1 MLFQGI
7 MYGVS
12 WPLCYT
18 PFLLMCN
25 EWFVKRRGTIYGIIY
40 AASGIGGIVL
50 PFVLEGLLGS
60 YGFRVALRSTA
71 ALMIAIT
78 GPGLW
83 FVRPP
88 KHADGA
94 GPGEKGLGSFKFTK
108 DKAFWIFALPV
119 FVQALSFYQPRFFLP
134 EYAHT
139 IGLSHGQGAMLLA
152 LYNIA
157 QFSGQ
162 MGLGYLSDKVN
173 IYIPVTLSTAVPALS
188 ALLLWGPAKSFSPL
202 AFFAVLCGSFGAAY
216 SVLWCVASLQ
226 AISPVLTELRSR
238 MSTYLT
244 SDPATST
251 LIFGVFI
258 CERGIANMIAGP
270 ISEVLTGTVVNISA
284 YGLSKYSGVIIFV
297 GVTSMTAALSGLGYF
312 VRSKSS
318 AKDDEAFDAAFEPLH
333 QLESLESLL
342 SDEDEG
348 SKA

>member
-1 MLFQGI
+1 MLFQGV

-25 EWFVKRRGTIYGIIY
+25 EWFVKRRGTVYGIIY
-40 AASGIGGIVL
+40 AASGLGGIVL

-60 YGFRVALRSTA
+60 YGFRVALRGTA
-71 ALMIAIT
+71 ALMLAIT

-88 KHADGA
+88 KRADGA
-94 GPGEKGLGSFKFTK
+94 SSGEKGFGSFKFTK

-202 AFFAVLCGSFGAAY
+202 ALFSILCGSFGAAY
-216 SVLWCVASLQ
+216 SVLWSVASSQ
-226 AISPVLTELRSR
+226 AISSVL
-238 MSTYLT
+238 
-244 SDPATST
+244 
-251 LIFGVFI
+251 IQ
-258 CERGIANMIAGP
+258 
-270 ISEVLTGTVVNISA
+270 
-284 YGLSKYSGVIIFV
+284 
-297 GVTSMTAALSGLGYF
+297 GLGL
-312 VRSKSS
+312 
-318 AKDDEAFDAAFEPLH
+318 ACPH
-333 QLESLESLL
+333 P
-342 SDEDEG
+342 
-348 SKA
+348 